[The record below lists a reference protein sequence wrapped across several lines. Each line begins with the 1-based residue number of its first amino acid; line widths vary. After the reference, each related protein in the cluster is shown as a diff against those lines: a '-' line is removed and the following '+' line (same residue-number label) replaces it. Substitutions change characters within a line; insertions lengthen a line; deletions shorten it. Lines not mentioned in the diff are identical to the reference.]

1 MRPMAAG
8 HAAHGIRVNVIAAGM
23 VRTPAAAASE
33 AGLLEY
39 EQKKQPLRRDMLDA
53 QEVAR
58 AALFLLGPD
67 APPITRQILAVDAG
81 WSITTA

>member
-1 MRPMAAG
+1 
-8 HAAHGIRVNVIAAGM
+8 
-23 VRTPAAAASE
+23 
-33 AGLLEY
+33 
-39 EQKKQPLRRDMLDA
+39 MLDT

-58 AALFLLGPD
+58 AALFLLGPA